1 MNERR
6 SLQLLAEKYEQ
17 VLEQSKES
25 SANQGIIF
33 RQNSDKEDTGCCIGV
48 KHGDPIE
55 VSEDL
60 IKRIEKISNLK
71 FYAEG
76 SAGKRPQDEPGMLP
90 FLKTNFPGASVE
102 GQSWDD
108 ITEKKG
114 EGTAN
119 TKYNVVWTFMQHRF
133 NNIIDWY
140 TANAKGTML
149 DAMAKPIASKNKDW
163 PTGSP
168 SLYKERLEWLTMHMK
183 NAGFYDALNKPYNR
197 RKFLKIMD
205 QMEASAYPRSAAYPK
220 GQQFPDTSTYFGNM
234 AKIVEDQR
242 NQTIY
247 DLMGEGGCCFAGSG
261 HLIELKQQFSK
272 AKLSTIDLDNI

>member
-33 RQNSDKEDTGCCIGV
+33 RQNSAKDTGCCIGV

-60 IKRIEKISNLK
+60 IEKIKNIPNLK

-76 SAGKRPQDEPGMLP
+76 SAGKNPKDEPGMLP
-90 FLKTNFPGASVE
+90 FLQTNFPGASIE

-108 ITEKKG
+108 ITEDKG
-114 EGTAN
+114 EGSAN
-119 TKYNVVWTFMQHRF
+119 KECNVIFTFMQHGF
-133 NNIIDWY
+133 NKIIDWY
-140 TANAKGTML
+140 TADAEGTML
-149 DAMAKPIASKNKDW
+149 DAMARPIANKDKDW
-163 PTGSP
+163 PRGSP
-168 SLYKERLEWLTMHMK
+168 SSYEERLKWLTMHMK
-183 NAGFYDALNKPYNR
+183 KAGFYDALNKPYDR
-197 RKFLKIMD
+197 DEFLKIMD
-205 QMEASAYPRSAAYPK
+205 QMEGSVYPKSRQFPK
-220 GQQFPDTSTYFGNM
+220 GQQFPDTSTYFGKM
-234 AKIVEDQR
+234 ALIVEEER

-261 HLIELKQQFSK
+261 HLIELKQQFP
-272 AKLSTIDLDNI
+272 KLNTIDLDKI

>member
-17 VLEQSKES
+17 VLEQSKGS

-48 KHGDPIE
+48 KHGGSIK

-60 IKRIEKISNLK
+60 IERIKKISNLK

-76 SAGKRPQDEPGMLP
+76 SAGKRPQDEPGMLA
-90 FLKTNFPGASVE
+90 FLQTNFPEANIE
-102 GQSWDD
+102 RESWDD

-114 EGTAN
+114 EGSAN
-119 TKYNVVWTFMQHRF
+119 TKYNVIFVFMQHRF
-133 NNIIDWY
+133 NKIIDWY
-140 TANAKGTML
+140 TARGTML
-149 DAMAKPIASKNKDW
+149 DAMARPIASKNKDW

-168 SLYKERLEWLTMHMK
+168 SSYEERLEWLTMHMK
-183 NAGFYDALNKPYNR
+183 KAGFYDALNKPYSR
-197 RKFLKIMD
+197 RKLLKIMD
-205 QMEASAYPRSAAYPK
+205 QMEDSAYPK
-220 GQQFPDTSTYFGNM
+220 GQQFPDISTYFGKM
-234 AKIVEDQR
+234 TKIVEDQR